1 MTELQNKK
9 EFFKDDIY
17 ATETTGI
24 EIEAV
29 GENYAKCSL
38 SLSKKHMNAAGYPM
52 GGAIYTLADF
62 TFAVATN
69 PKPDVVTVTTVSQI
83 CYLNPTKGT
92 TLFAECKLLKDGSSV
107 CFYEV
112 NITDDLGTEIANVTI
127 TGTHIKKQ

>member
-1 MTELQNKK
+1 MTELEQKR

-29 GENYAKCSL
+29 GKNYAKCSL
-38 SLSKKHMNAAGYPM
+38 KLDKKHMNAAGNPM

-69 PKPDVVTVTTVSQI
+69 PNENAITVTTVGQI
-83 CYLNPTKGT
+83 SYLNVSKGSK
-92 TLFAECKLLKDGSSV
+92 LFAETKLIKNGRSV
-107 CFYEV
+107 CFFEIS
-112 NITDDLGTEIANVTI
+112 ITDDLGTQIAVVSI
-127 TGTHIKKQ
+127 TGTHLQK